1 MNLGYVSFK
10 NILYISPQYTLT
22 KNRPFGIK
30 YFGQGLQVSYIV
42 WNYNFFWDNV
52 RLIFRIIFFEREK
65 KRLSLRRTFWVQG
78 LYIALFVQP
87 LRSPRLTWIFKKT
100 IHKVYDFEEN
110 VI

>member
-65 KRLSLRRTFWVQG
+65 KNASALEGRFGCKACILHY
-78 LYIALFVQP
+78 LYNL
-87 LRSPRLTWIFKKT
+87 
-100 IHKVYDFEEN
+100 
-110 VI
+110 